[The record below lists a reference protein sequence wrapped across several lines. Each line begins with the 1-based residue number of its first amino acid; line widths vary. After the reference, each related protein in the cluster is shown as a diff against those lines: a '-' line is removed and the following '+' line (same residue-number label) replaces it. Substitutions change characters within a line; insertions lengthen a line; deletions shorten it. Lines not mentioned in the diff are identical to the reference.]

1 MRISTR
7 APFWSDWAPLPLRL
21 VIGFGFMAHGWAKFS
36 RGPDKFADLLH
47 WIGVPLPH
55 VMAWVV
61 TLLELSTGL
70 AMFVG
75 AFVMLVS
82 IPMAAILLVATLTVH
97 LPHGFSSV
105 NTIGLAASGPQF
117 GPPGFEVNLL
127 YLGGLLM
134 LAMGTGAGALSV
146 DRLRKRGRDAAG

>member
-1 MRISTR
+1 
-7 APFWSDWAPLPLRL
+7 
-21 VIGFGFMAHGWAKFS
+21 
-36 RGPDKFADLLH
+36 
-47 WIGVPLPH
+47 
-55 VMAWVV
+55 
-61 TLLELSTGL
+61 
-70 AMFVG
+70 
-75 AFVMLVS
+75 MLVS

-97 LPHGFSSV
+97 LPYGFSSV
-105 NTIGLAASGPQF
+105 NTIGLTASGPQF